1 MVYVVRLQSD
11 LELRFMI
18 HCNAEMCRIMDLFSS
33 RLGIEDYV
41 IRFFAKGE
49 RVRPQDTAEML
60 EMKDRDVIDCVVTSI
75 AVITITVKDQVSSF

>member
-18 HCNAEMCRIMDLFSS
+18 RRNAEMRRVMDLFSS
-33 RLGIEDYV
+33 RLGIEDYI

-49 RVRPQDTAEML
+49 RVRPQDTAETL
-60 EMKDRDVIDCVVTSI
+60 EMKDGDTINCVVTSI